1 VNKKNEINYMR
12 KYFIISTLVAFF
24 LITNGTKT
32 NAADAE
38 QLFQSANQAYQA
50 GNFTIAV
57 NQYEVILKGGKL
69 FSKDL
74 YYNLGNGYF
83 RLNQTGRSILNYE
96 RAARLAPADMDIQ
109 TNLAVV
115 RGRVTDDIE
124 AVSEV
129 FFVKWYRTL
138 RGTFAADTWAIFGLF
153 FLWLGGSG
161 FAAWL
166 LGKQRVWKKRG
177 FIVGCV
183 ALPLS
188 LLIFL
193 MTNNAAK
200 TTEATFGI
208 VMLKETAFRNAPT
221 ENAAITATLH
231 EGVKVEIVDKI
242 GELTKVKLANGEEGW
257 VAATDVEKI

>member
-1 VNKKNEINYMR
+1 MR
-12 KYFIISTLVAFF
+12 KFFIYSYLALFF
-24 LITNGTKT
+24 FGFNTSKI
-32 NAADAE
+32 AAGDA
-38 QLFQSANQAYQA
+38 QKLFQNANQVYQA
-50 GNFTIAV
+50 GNFPLAV
-57 NQYEVILKGGKL
+57 EQYETILKGGKL
-69 FSKDL
+69 FSTEL

-83 RLNQTGRSILNYE
+83 RLNQTGRAILNYE
-96 RAARLAPADMDIQ
+96 RAARLSPTDADIQ
-109 TNLAVV
+109 TNLSVA

-129 FFVKWYRTL
+129 FFVKWYRQL
-138 RGTFAADTWAIFGLF
+138 RSALSADAWAILGLLC
-153 FLWLGGSG
+153 LWLSGGG
-161 FAAWL
+161 FAIWL
-166 LGKQRVWKKRG
+166 LGKERAWKKRG

-208 VMLKETAFRNAPT
+208 VMSKETAFRNAPN
-221 ENAAITATLH
+221 ENAAVTATLH
-231 EGVKVEIVDKI
+231 EGIKLEIVDKI

-257 VAATDVEKI
+257 VTATDLEKI